1 MHRVVITADSTAD
14 LPPDLIERYDI
25 HIIPLTVI
33 LGDDSYLDGVDI
45 APEKMYERYHTVG
58 ILPKTAAPS
67 VQAFKDFFGPI
78 IVSGAE
84 IVHLDI
90 SSELSNAYNAARLAA
105 AEMENVYIVDS
116 RSLCCGIAL
125 LAIEGAECRDRGM
138 SACEIAKHLSV
149 LTEKVSASFVL
160 DTLEFIWKG
169 GRCSAVAALG
179 ANLLNI
185 KPALEVRDGVLI
197 IGRKYRG
204 NYEHIVKNYCKDV
217 LEEFDTPDLSVA
229 FVTYTTAADE
239 IVKYAVDLVKGR
251 GFKTVY
257 VTRAGGT
264 ITSHC
269 GEDCLGILYIND
281 GKEY

>member
-204 NYEHIVKNYCKDV
+204 NRKSV
-217 LEEFDTPDLSVA
+217 LKKYLIDQLEGKSLRSNHVFLADSGEIEPDLI
-229 FVTYTTAADE
+229 E
-239 IVKYAVDLVKGR
+239 EMEELVHKLAGEC
-251 GFKTVY
+251 VIH
-257 VTRAGGT
+257 RAKAGCT
-264 ITSHC
+264 ICGHC
-269 GEDCLGILYIND
+269 GPGTFAVFFIE
-281 GKEY
+281 E